1 MARTKRQAAEQRKCQ
16 IKAAR
21 HAYATWRDI
30 NVAFVSEEF
39 ICASAIRLRFW
50 YRMAKRISSLKLCSK
65 RFVCDSLPD
74 DIIKRNKY
82 MVSFT

>member
-21 HAYATWRDI
+21 HAYATWKDI

-39 ICASAIRLRFW
+39 ICASAVRLGFW
-50 YRMAKRISSLKLCSK
+50 YRMAKRIGSMKLCSK
-65 RFVCDSLPD
+65 RFVRDNLPD
-74 DIIKRNKY
+74 EIIKRIKY
-82 MVSFT
+82 MVIFT